1 MTPAGT
7 AMRILLLEYW
17 PSTLH
22 GGQPRSTL
30 DVGRG
35 LAERGHEISLI
46 YVLDGDLLPEYRRFC
61 RNVWQARAF
70 SINARNPLSPLHI
83 AIDLGASVGRVT
95 ALEPDLIYSHRHR
108 DALFA
113 GGLATLTRTPLVM
126 HLREPAPPNAH
137 LPLAAIARRTWE
149 LLRNKGGEPLPNSF
163 RLQQK
168 LGLAAASLSI
178 TPSHRM
184 KEDWQK
190 AGHHPPHFKVIHNG
204 IHPEKFAPGPRSTE
218 LLERIGA
225 SPEAPIISYAGRLD
239 REKGL
244 ETLIDA
250 FALLRHE
257 TPDAHLVIAGRPH
270 AAGAGYET
278 ELRERARTLSLERR
292 VHFTGHLADTAE
304 LFRTSTMTVLPS
316 LWDEPFG
323 RTIIESMSCGTPA
336 IGSRVGGIPEILTG
350 EFSRLL
356 VPAGDPPALADAMR
370 WSLTTLKADP
380 EFRHRCRRHIE
391 RHFDVRQTIRSIEQ
405 AMLDL
410 LADRRTSS
418 EP

>member
-1 MTPAGT
+1 
-7 AMRILLLEYW
+7 MRLLLLELW

-30 DVGRG
+30 DVCRG
-35 LAERGHEISLI
+35 LSELGHEVSLV
-46 YVLDGDLLPEYRRFC
+46 YVHDGDLLPEYRRFC
-61 RNVWQARAF
+61 TRIWQAKAF
-70 SINARNPLSPLHI
+70 SLSATQPRSAVELI
-83 AIDLGASVGRVT
+83 RGLATSVPQVRE
-95 ALEPDLIYSHRHR
+95 LKPDVIYCHRHR

-113 GGLATLTRTPLVM
+113 GALATLSGVPLAM
-126 HLREPAPPNAH
+126 HLREPPPKDISVPPSAFV
-137 LPLAAIARRTWE
+137 RRSIG
-149 LLRNKGGEPLPNSF
+149 LLRNEHGQPLPDRF

-204 IHPEKFAPGPRSTE
+204 IPPEKFAPGPRSTE

-278 ELRERARTLSLERR
+278 ELRERARSLSLERR